1 MAKPFEV
8 SDATFEAE
16 VLQAAEP
23 TLVDFWAAWC
33 GPCRM
38 VSPAVEAIAEEY
50 DGKLRVAKMDVD
62 TNPDTPRG
70 LGIMGIPTLILF
82 KNGEEVARIIGYRPK
97 DMLAEELSPHLEL
110 DITPSV

>member
-8 SDATFEAE
+8 SDATFEAQ
-16 VLQAAEP
+16 VLQATGP

-38 VSPAVEAIAEEY
+38 VGPAVEAIAEEY
-50 DGKLRVAKMDVD
+50 DGRLRVAKMNVD
-62 TNPDTPRG
+62 ANPEIPQS

-82 KNGEEVARIIGYRPK
+82 KNGAEITRIIGYRPK
-97 DMLAEELSPHLEL
+97 DVLVEELEPHL
-110 DITPSV
+110 D